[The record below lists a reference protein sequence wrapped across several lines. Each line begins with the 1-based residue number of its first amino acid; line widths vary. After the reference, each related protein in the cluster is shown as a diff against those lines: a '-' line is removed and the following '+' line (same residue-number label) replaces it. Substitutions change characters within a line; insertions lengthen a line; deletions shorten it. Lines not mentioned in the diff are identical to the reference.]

1 MGGFEAGFQDP
12 AEPQYEIPLFVDEI
26 SNQMPLSGFG
36 TLLAGQFDWGGPL
49 PKSNG
54 GSRRFPQP
62 GWQSGLRVYGYKE
75 ALL

>member
-1 MGGFEAGFQDP
+1 MGDFEAGFQDL
-12 AEPQYEIPLFVDEI
+12 AESQREIPLFVDEI
-26 SNQMPLSGFG
+26 SNHTPLSGCE
-36 TLLAGQFDWGGPL
+36 TVLAGQFDWGGPL